1 MKQKSEIIIIDTSC
15 DSLSNEHYE
24 ISIKKF
30 FLFIMNYHNFGRELT
45 LISKKYLEFFNDNND
60 EMIEYNLVEGFNNE
74 YKKIFLDH
82 SFPTLGLSVTHS
94 QPLQKFLS
102 YRKNTR

>member
-15 DSLSNEHYE
+15 DSLSNELYE

-30 FLFIMNYHNFGRELT
+30 LLFIMNYHSFGKELT

-60 EMIEYNLVEGFNNE
+60 GMIEYNLVKCFNNE

-82 SFPTLGLSVTHS
+82 SFPTLRL
-94 QPLQKFLS
+94 
-102 YRKNTR
+102 

>member
-15 DSLSNEHYE
+15 DSLSNELYE

-30 FLFIMNYHNFGRELT
+30 LLFIMNYHSFGKELT

-60 EMIEYNLVEGFNNE
+60 EY
-74 YKKIFLDH
+74 D
-82 SFPTLGLSVTHS
+82 
-94 QPLQKFLS
+94 
-102 YRKNTR
+102 

>member
-1 MKQKSEIIIIDTSC
+1 
-15 DSLSNEHYE
+15 
-24 ISIKKF
+24 
-30 FLFIMNYHNFGRELT
+30 MNYQSFGKELT
-45 LISKKYLEFFNDNND
+45 LISKKYLEFFNYNND
-60 EMIEYNLVEGFNNE
+60 CMFEYNLVKEFNNE

-94 QPLQKFLS
+94 QPLQKFLR